1 MTGKILVVDDEDTLR
16 LTLKARLTASSFD
29 VETARDGEEALQKL
43 RRAPTTLS
51 SWTSRCQKWTAS

>member
-16 LTLKARLTASSFD
+16 LTLKARLAASSFN

-43 RRAPTTLS
+43 
-51 SWTSRCQKWTAS
+51 K